1 MTTTASNREGS
12 AGGPG
17 QTVVQRMPPAPR
29 MARFLGWFS
38 LGLGVPQTIMPGAVN
53 RFLGIRDD
61 RSARMWQRIV
71 GVRELAAAAGILVIG
86 WPRPVAWLWSR
97 VAGDAMDLALL
108 GAAFDSKNESTP
120 RLTGAIGAV
129 TAITV
134 ADVVTAERMTRMPE
148 QQTAEE
154 EHAKQVKAAITV
166 RQPPEEVYRFWHD
179 FQNLPRF
186 MAHLE
191 SVEPAGDGRS
201 HWKASAPAG
210 RTIEWDAEVVEDRPN
225 EVISWRSVKGA
236 VDNSGSVRFARAP
249 GERGTEIR
257 LDMRYAMPGG
267 AVASRVAKLFGEE
280 PAQQVQDD
288 LRRFKQVLETGTVVR
303 SEGTPEGINARRLL
317 RQRPAQPP
325 PASVRAASVNVFE
338 GRPS

>member
-1 MTTTASNREGS
+1 MTTTGPNGDGS
-12 AGGPG
+12 ARGPG
-17 QTVVQRMPPAPR
+17 QDVMQRMPAHR

-38 LGLGVPQTIMPGAVN
+38 LGLGLPQTVAPGAVN

-61 RSARMWQRIV
+61 RRSRMWQRVV
-71 GVRELAAAAGILVIG
+71 GMRELAAAAGILVIG
-86 WPRPVAWLWSR
+86 WPRPVGWLWSR

-120 RLTGAIGAV
+120 RLAGAIGAV

-134 ADVVTAERMTRMPE
+134 ADVVTAERTMRMPE
-148 QQTAEE
+148 QMTEE
-154 EHAKQVKAAITV
+154 EHARRVKAAVTV
-166 RQPPEEVYRFWHD
+166 RQSPEEVYRFWHD

-191 SVEPAGDGRS
+191 SVQPIGDGRS

-225 EVISWRSVKGA
+225 ELISWRSVKGP

-267 AVASRVAKLFGEE
+267 AVASTVAKLFGEE
-280 PAQQVQDD
+280 PAQQVRDD
-288 LRRFKQVLETGTVVR
+288 LRRFKQVVETGIVVR
-303 SEGTPEGINARRLL
+303 SEGTPEGTNARRLL